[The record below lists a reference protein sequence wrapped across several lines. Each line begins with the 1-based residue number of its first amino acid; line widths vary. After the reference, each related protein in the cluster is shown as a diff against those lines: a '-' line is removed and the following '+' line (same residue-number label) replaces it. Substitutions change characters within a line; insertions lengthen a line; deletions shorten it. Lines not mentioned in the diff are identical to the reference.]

1 MCSAELRYAPEKCR
15 AVLELAEE
23 MQKRVNENNGK
34 LVVFFTFNNEDK
46 LAGVH
51 PLGLVFYD
59 GPEAKAREL
68 IAPLLE
74 LGTFQEWLGMMPYA
88 DSTVPGPTMFGP
100 PTHRRYSTSN
110 AQFVQ
115 SLDIDI
121 ISTLLEDFDAFLKQY
136 GNPVCPSRIV
146 IELRSYA
153 KTASVP
159 ISAMAYASRRLA
171 TLVIME
177 IQYDTPA
184 LDLKMRSESK
194 RMMGKVRD
202 SVKKR
207 GLNPEG
213 GAFFNANIS
222 EGTEK
227 VAEMFGENLPK
238 LRALKRKYDPNFV
251 FNKWYPIPPAEA

>member
-1 MCSAELRYAPEKCR
+1 
-15 AVLELAEE
+15 
-23 MQKRVNENNGK
+23 MQKRVNENDGK
-34 LVVFFTFNNEDK
+34 LVVFMTFNNEDK
-46 LAGVH
+46 LAAVH
-51 PLGLVFYD
+51 PLVLVFYD
-59 GPEAKAREL
+59 GSEAKTREL

-74 LGTFQEWLGMMPYA
+74 IRRFAEWIGTMPYA
-88 DSTVPGPTMFGP
+88 QSTVPGPTMFGP
-100 PTHRRYSTSN
+100 DTHRRYSTSN

-121 ISTLLEDFDAFLKQY
+121 ITTLLGDFDEFLKKY
-136 GNPVCPSRIV
+136 GEAVCPSRIV

-177 IQYDTPA
+177 VQYNTPT
-184 LDLKMRSESK
+184 LDQASRTESK
-194 RMMGKVRD
+194 RMMGRVRD
-202 SVKKR
+202 LVKKR

-227 VAEMFGENLPK
+227 VAEMFGENFAR
-238 LRALKRKYDPNFV
+238 LRALKKKYDPNFV
-251 FNKWYPIPPAEA
+251 FNKWYPIPPAESIKHKDEGW